1 MVRMSSSE
9 PRQRSSCTGMAS
21 AVDNT
26 APDRTTVF
34 VGSVNLAAQLADKL
48 CSFGQIVLIAALLG
62 ATPAGDL
69 IFLASIVPLTI
80 GYVVGEPVGRAFL
93 TLLVRE
99 DRPDEARRL
108 AASGFVLT
116 ASALGLLTLLYMG
129 AASVLVTVFTPD
141 GSGSL
146 TPWLTL
152 GLIAPFAGLA
162 GMLSGIL
169 LWLRD
174 YPWAAARTPIAS
186 AAGLALVALAAWGS
200 GRLVWIAA
208 ALTAGYALSALMVYL
223 RVARSLG
230 LGWGF
235 ATSRSALVRAAR
247 VRGLIV
253 GPTVGGAIGG
263 QVIVTME
270 RLLAGALVGTGSVAV
285 VSYARGI
292 ATAPT
297 VLAQAVGASGYPLL
311 VRREAAG
318 DTAFLRE
325 SFIRGLRLSIFVGAC
340 CAAFLLL
347 FGPAAVVAIF
357 QRGKFGA
364 YASNETGRV
373 LIAFAAATFSGSL
386 IAYLVPFIYGLNRFR
401 AIIRLELAIFLVYV
415 AFAPIGALFF
425 GLSGLALA
433 FAAAQSCGVIVA
445 IDVCRRAV
453 HLGSRQLVQM
463 IFAPV
468 LIPVIEVVVVALLYR
483 VVVDRTQ
490 AHLPVEL
497 RGIVRV
503 GGAALLLAGSMTA
516 ALLLSSLPEA
526 LQLRRFLSR
535 RTDSER
541 PIGGFGA

>member
-1 MVRMSSSE
+1 
-9 PRQRSSCTGMAS
+9 MAS

-34 VGSVNLAAQLADKL
+34 VGSVNLVAQLADKL
-48 CSFGQIVLIAALLG
+48 CSFGQIILIAALLG

-93 TLLVRE
+93 TLLIRE

-108 AASGFVLT
+108 AASAFVLT
-116 ASALGLLTLLYMG
+116 ASTLGLLTVLYMG
-129 AASVLVTVFTPD
+129 AASVLVRVFTPD
-141 GSGSL
+141 GSASL
-146 TPWLTL
+146 TPWLIL
-152 GLIAPFAGLA
+152 SLIAPFAGLA
-162 GMLSGIL
+162 GLLSGIL

-208 ALTAGYALSALMVYL
+208 ALTAGYALSAVLVYL

-230 LGWGF
+230 PGWGF
-235 ATSRSALVRAAR
+235 ATSRSSLAEAGR
-247 VRGLIV
+247 VKDLIV
-253 GPTVGGAIGG
+253 GPTIGGAIGG
-263 QVIVTME
+263 QVIVTIE

-297 VLAQAVGASGYPLL
+297 VLAQAIGASGYPTL

-340 CAAFLLL
+340 CAAFLVL

-357 QRGKFGA
+357 QRGKFGV

-401 AIIRLELAIFLVYV
+401 SIIRLELAIFLVYV
-415 AFAPIGALFF
+415 TLAPIGALFF
-425 GLSGLALA
+425 GLPGLALA
-433 FAAAQSCGVIVA
+433 FASAQSCGVIVA
-445 IDVCRRAV
+445 IDVCRSAV
-453 HLGSRQLVQM
+453 RLGWGRLARVIFVPIALPVVEVLVL
-463 IFAPV
+463 AV
-468 LIPVIEVVVVALLYR
+468 VYRLVIDATES
-483 VVVDRTQ
+483 
-490 AHLPVEL
+490 HLPVEF

-503 GGAALLLAGSMTA
+503 GGAALLLGGSMTA

-541 PIGGFGA
+541 PVGGFGA